1 MGKNLALREI
11 SYLVASIVSKYE
23 VGFAPGE
30 DGTRVWMDMR
40 DEFTAVPGRLEL
52 VFRSLGE

>member
-11 SYLVASIVSKYE
+11 SYLVALIVSKYE

-30 DGTRVWMDMR
+30 DGTRVWRDMR

-52 VFRSLGE
+52 VFKLLGD

>member
-11 SYLVASIVSKYE
+11 SYLVALNLSKYE
-23 VGFAPGE
+23 VGLAPGE
-30 DGTRVWMDMR
+30 DGTRVWRDMR

-52 VFRSLGE
+52 LFTILGE